1 MSGPILYIS
10 FDGVLQPLAFSQ
22 AVRVVAALAKRGLPY
37 HLLSVERKADVA
49 DRAKV
54 ERVERLL
61 TDAGIDWTIVAVDL
75 THSVRSSAESLA
87 RVVASTLAV
96 VRRRGVPLI
105 HARGYQ
111 AGVVANI
118 MRRTMGVA
126 YLFDA
131 RGSWID
137 ERADWFSHA
146 GAYAAGKLVERRL
159 YSDAAGV
166 VTLTEL
172 HAGDVVDGVFGRKDR
187 DRVVA
192 IPTCADYDE
201 FQIHASRPGKP
212 SATSAVSRRL
222 EGKNVIAIVG
232 SLNRSYLAAETIRLA
247 KLACD
252 SSANAH
258 LLVLSQ
264 QRDAYSAVLGRSD
277 FAADRYTIHGAAH
290 EEMPCW
296 MDWID
301 WGLLL
306 LPDVAAKRGSM
317 PTKLAE
323 FFASGVRPVAHGC
336 NAEMTLW
343 VRRAGSGVLVDAID
357 DASLKDAADRVAVGS
372 VTMDDI
378 RRARVVTA
386 PHFSLASGVERYDA
400 LVRRIL

>member
-1 MSGPILYIS
+1 M
-10 FDGVLQPLAFSQ
+10 
-22 AVRVVAALAKRGLPY
+22 
-37 HLLSVERKADVA
+37 
-49 DRAKV
+49 
-54 ERVERLL
+54 
-61 TDAGIDWTIVAVDL
+61 
-75 THSVRSSAESLA
+75 
-87 RVVASTLAV
+87 
-96 VRRRGVPLI
+96 
-105 HARGYQ
+105 
-111 AGVVANI
+111 
-118 MRRTMGVA
+118 
-126 YLFDA
+126 
-131 RGSWID
+131 
-137 ERADWFSHA
+137 
-146 GAYAAGKLVERRL
+146 
-159 YSDAAGV
+159 
-166 VTLTEL
+166 
-172 HAGDVVDGVFGRKDR
+172 
-187 DRVVA
+187 
-192 IPTCADYDE
+192 
-201 FQIHASRPGKP
+201 
-212 SATSAVSRRL
+212 
-222 EGKNVIAIVG
+222 IAIVG

-247 KLACD
+247 KLACN